1 MWRDIPGYE
10 GYEITKTG
18 KVRNKKTK
26 KLLKPWINSTN
37 YYLRVNLMLNGIAK
51 APLVHVLV
59 AAAYLENSFNLP
71 DVNHKNNK
79 RQDNRVTNL
88 EYVSHSDNMKQVWAT
103 GGRKGWTKKL
113 ITPTRSIQRTNL
125 KIRRK
130 TYERK

>member
-37 YYLRVNLMLNGIAK
+37 YYLRVNLMLNGVEK

-59 AAAYLENSFNLP
+59 ATTYLENPFNLP

-103 GGRKGWTKKL
+103 GGRKGWKKKKL
-113 ITPTRSIQRTNL
+113 VTPTRSIQRTNL

-130 TYERK
+130 IP

>member
-1 MWRDIPGYE
+1 MWRDIPGYD

-37 YYLRVNLMLNGIAK
+37 YYLRVNLMLNGVEK

-59 AAAYLENSFNLP
+59 AAAYLENPFNLP

-103 GGRKGWTKKL
+103 GGRKGWTKKNL
-113 ITPTRSIQRTNL
+113 LRQRVAFNGQ
-125 KIRRK
+125 I
-130 TYERK
+130 

>member
-10 GYEITKTG
+10 GYQVSKSG

-26 KLLKPWINSTN
+26 RLLTLQVNNTN
-37 YYLRVNLMLNGIAK
+37 QYLRVNLVVNGENVK
-51 APLVHVLV
+51 PVVHVLV
-59 AAAYLENSFNLP
+59 AAAYLENPLNLP

-103 GGRKGWTKKL
+103 GGRKGWTKKNILRKSVL
-113 ITPTRSIQRTNL
+113 INGQI
-125 KIRRK
+125 
-130 TYERK
+130 

>member
-26 KLLKPWINSTN
+26 RLLKPWINSTN
-37 YYLRVNLMLNGIAK
+37 YYLRVNLMLNGAEK

-59 AAAYLENSFNLP
+59 AAAYLENPFNLP

-103 GGRKGWTKKL
+103 GGRKGWTKKKL
-113 ITPTRSIQRTNL
+113 VAPTRSIQRTNL

-130 TYERK
+130 IP